1 MTNLQ
6 SGDRDGPGTAAPTA
20 PARKIASDAT
30 TATESSSTEAHL
42 HTRKLL
48 RHARATPLASIFG
61 SGFLVIV
68 PILNGAV
75 GPYAVLA
82 MAVVC
87 ALAYA
92 TGSVIRFNIRNAEPV
107 LESGDASARVGRYER
122 TANLALVLAYA
133 ISVCLY
139 IHILAAFLLGAL
151 GVNTPRRE
159 NLLTVVIVA
168 GIGLLGRFRGLDM
181 LLVLERWALRVTGL
195 LVLLLVGAFI
205 LFDWK
210 AFATHTVVWP
220 VVPKQDLWT
229 VLTVV
234 GGTLIVVQG
243 FETSRYLG
251 GEYDREMRVWS
262 CRSSQIVSTIVYL
275 IFVAAAT
282 PLMHFLGNQ
291 VEDNGLLILAA
302 KAAVWLPIPLV
313 AAAVLSQFSAAVA
326 DVVAAGGNVDESTQG
341 RVDDQQAYVWVCG
354 VAVILAFASTLTI
367 LSFASRAFAF
377 YYFLQCLVAICVTRN
392 TLQKATIGVL
402 AAILLF
408 ITLFAV
414 PAG

>member
-1 MTNLQ
+1 MEQN
-6 SGDRDGPGTAAPTA
+6 
-20 PARKIASDAT
+20 
-30 TATESSSTEAHL
+30 
-42 HTRKLL
+42 TRQHL

-68 PILNGAV
+68 PILNGTV
-75 GPYAVLA
+75 GPYSVVA
-82 MAVVC
+82 MAGVC

-92 TGSVIRFNIRNAEPV
+92 MGSVIRFNIRHAEPI
-107 LESGDASARVGRYER
+107 LEAGEGSARVVRYER

-139 IHILAAFLLGAL
+139 IHILAAFVLGAL
-151 GVNTPRRE
+151 GINTPRRE
-159 NLLTVVIVA
+159 NVLTVVIVA
-168 GIGLLGRFRGLDM
+168 GIGILGRFRGLDM
-181 LLVLERWALRVTGL
+181 LLILERWALRVTGV
-195 LVLLLVGAFI
+195 LVLLLVAGFI
-205 LFDWK
+205 IFDWK
-210 AFATHTVVWP
+210 AYTTNTLQWP

-229 VLTVV
+229 ALTVL

-251 GEYDREMRVWS
+251 SEYDREMRVWS
-262 CRSSQIVSTIVYL
+262 SRSSQIVSTIVYL

-291 VEDNGLLILAA
+291 VEDNGLLIVAA
-302 KAAVWLPIPLV
+302 KAASWLPIPLV
-313 AAAVLSQFSAAVA
+313 FAAVLSQFSASVA
-326 DVVAAGGNVDESTQG
+326 DVVAGGGNVKESTQG
-341 RVDDQQAYVWVCG
+341 RVDDQQAYVWICG

-377 YYFLQCLVAICVTRN
+377 YYGLQCLVAICVTKN
-392 TLQKATIGVL
+392 TLHKLAIGLLAAVL
-402 AAILLF
+402 AF

>member
-1 MTNLQ
+1 MSENH
-6 SGDRDGPGTAAPTA
+6 S
-20 PARKIASDAT
+20 RK
-30 TATESSSTEAHL
+30 H
-42 HTRKLL
+42 L

-68 PILNGAV
+68 PILNAAV
-75 GPYAVLA
+75 GPYAVVA
-82 MAVVC
+82 MAGVC

-92 TGSVIRFNIRNAEPV
+92 MGSVIRFNIRHAEPL
-107 LESGDASARVGRYER
+107 LETGEASARVARYER

-139 IHILAAFLLGAL
+139 IHILAAFLLGAV
-151 GVNTPRRE
+151 GINTPFRE
-159 NLLTVVIVA
+159 NLVTVIIVA
-168 GIGLLGRFRGLDM
+168 VIGVVGRFRGLDM
-181 LLVLERWALRVTGL
+181 LMVLEHWALRVTGV
-195 LVLLLVGAFI
+195 LVIALIIGFLI
-205 LFDWK
+205 FDWRTLN
-210 AFATHTVVWP
+210 ANTLQWP

-229 VLTVV
+229 VLTVL

-251 GEYDREMRVWS
+251 NQFDREMRIRS
-262 CRSSQIVSTIVYL
+262 CRSSQIVSTIIYV

-291 VEDNGLLILAA
+291 VEDNGLLVLAA
-302 KAAVWLPIPLV
+302 KVVSWLPIPLV
-313 AAAVLSQFSAAVA
+313 FAAVLSQFSAAVA
-326 DVVAAGGNVDESTQG
+326 DVVAAGGTVAESTQG
-341 RVDDQQAYVWVCG
+341 RVDERQAYVLVCG
-354 VAVILAFASTLTI
+354 VAIILAFASTLTI

-377 YYFLQCLVAICVTRN
+377 YYFLQCLVAIVVSEN
-392 TLQKATIGVL
+392 KAHKIIIGVL
-402 AAILLF
+402 AAVLLF